1 MKSLDPW
8 QMPHT
13 GTSLIEASAGTG
25 KTYTLTT
32 LYLRL
37 LVEENLRPAEILV
50 VTYTKAATAELRDR
64 IRERIE
70 EALAATTND
79 AHGQGSA
86 DDALELDPALVA
98 LAERAALCPGGDP
111 LRRALIE
118 FDEAAIFT
126 IHGFCQR
133 TLQENAFESEQEQ
146 EPVLHNTGSR
156 TIAATPFEINKYSST
171 SKKTNYSP
179 ETVGFH

>member
-8 QMPHT
+8 QMPLT

-37 LVEENLRPAEILV
+37 LVEQNLRPAEILV

-86 DDALELDPALVA
+86 EDALELDPALVA

-111 LRRALIE
+111 LRRALILSL
-118 FDEAAIFT
+118 
-126 IHGFCQR
+126 IH
-133 TLQENAFESEQEQ
+133 
-146 EPVLHNTGSR
+146 
-156 TIAATPFEINKYSST
+156 I
-171 SKKTNYSP
+171 
-179 ETVGFH
+179 